1 MPNLTY
7 AQGAMPSYPGQWG
20 INWTSRGARSA
31 GTDGRVFYVQ
41 PNATLAVDDGN
52 TGEDAL
58 YPFLTVAAALLRC
71 EANRGDTILVGS
83 NDAWQYG
90 GGSSWRTHIAENAI
104 VDVEGVTILG
114 ISPDSLGVPWEPAT
128 NGGTC
133 LTVNALGVEIGGFL
147 FQDVTWSAGRGISC
161 VWDGV
166 TVWGEN
172 VHIHHCFFDGSID
185 DAIVLEY
192 SWNNLINDCQFQGNE
207 YGIYSDPLGSGF
219 AYTVIE
225 RCLFRDCTIGAISA
239 LGGCDDN
246 TVRDCRVFNATA
258 LAGGA
263 ATDEG
268 FDFTG
273 GDGNMVAG
281 NHFSCVLPVAAPGDF
296 DDLNT
301 SGGATNAWVEN
312 FCLNGPSTTNPT

>member
-20 INWTSRGARSA
+20 INWTSRGAKVA

-52 TGEDAL
+52 TGEDAM
-58 YPFLTVAAALLRC
+58 YPFLTVTAALARC
-71 EANRGDTILVGS
+71 EANRGDVILVGS

-133 LTVNALGVEIGGFL
+133 LTINALGVEIAGFL

-172 VHIHHCFFDGSID
+172 VHIHDCFFDGSID

-192 SWNNLINDCQFQGNE
+192 SWNNLIQDCQFQSNE
-207 YGIYSDPLGSGF
+207 YGIYSAPGGSGF
-219 AYTVIE
+219 AYNVIE
-225 RCLFRDCTIGAISA
+225 RCLFRDCSIGAISA
-239 LGGCDDN
+239 LGGADDN
-246 TVRDCRVFNATA
+246 TVRDCWVFNANA

-273 GDGNMVAG
+273 GDANLVD
-281 NHFSCVLPVAAPGDF
+281 NCSFTCVLPVAAPGDF

-301 SGGATNAWVEN
+301 SGGATNAWIN
-312 FCLNGPSTTNPT
+312 CHCLNGPTTTNPT